1 MSWISRLSAA
11 ALMATSLAATGA
23 HAQTITPNPNTFTIS
38 GGMNIDPG
46 LATCNFTMTFN
57 VPAGGASATVTSA
70 AITGGS
76 SGCSAITFSGLPWNV
91 RVGANKLY
99 VDNFD
104 LLLSPNNPC
113 GGGTLGLDWVT
124 SATTNGYGF
133 FYSQIGLCTV
143 FGAGETNSPTPIYVN

>member
-11 ALMATSLAATGA
+11 ALTATLLAATSA
-23 HAQTITPNPNTFTIS
+23 HAQTITPNPNTFTIT

-46 LATCNFTMTFN
+46 VATCNFTMTFD

-76 SGCSAITFSGLPWNV
+76 SNCPAITFKGAPWNV
-91 RVGANKLY
+91 RVGAGKLY

-104 LLLSPNNPC
+104 LFVFPNNPC
-113 GGGTLGLDWVT
+113 GGGTLEMDWVT

-133 FYSQIGLCTV
+133 FYSQIGWCTV
-143 FGAGETNSPTPIYVN
+143 FGAGEVNSTVPIYVN